1 MATTP
6 GGRTNYTNSNN
17 KNKSKSNA
25 EKNTNRMTIIIVV
38 LLTVLLI
45 LALVFAFSQGIT
57 FEATT
62 TYTTT
67 ITQSKV
73 REDGT
78 PKTVTVTYNVEVDG
92 TDVPKD
98 EVEAVLVETM
108 NDFSYEEFTGDNA
121 IENLKTSA
129 MANMDKRFGGGNVTS
144 IYVSDYNAD
153 APITNG
159 ENVNTE
165 SVENRNGIMKGLF
178 KGMD

>member
-1 MATTP
+1 MATVS
-6 GGRTNYTNSNN
+6 GGRTNLTNSNKNN
-17 KNKSKSNA
+17 KNSVD
-25 EKNTNRMTIIIVV
+25 KNTNRMTMIIVF
-38 LLTVLLI
+38 LLTLLLI

-57 FEATT
+57 LESTT

-73 REDGT
+73 KEDGV

-92 TDVPKD
+92 TEVPKED
-98 EVEAVLVETM
+98 VEAVLVETM
-108 NDFSYEEFTGDNA
+108 NDFTYEEFTGDNA
-121 IENLKTSA
+121 MENLKTSA
-129 MANMDKRFGGGNVTS
+129 MANMEKRFGGGTITS

-153 APITNG
+153 AGNASG

-178 KGMD
+178 KGME